1 MSAHLAEEKRR
12 ILQAA
17 LGHVAF
23 DGWGGGTLARAVADC
38 GYDRSMATRAFP
50 GGTSE
55 LIDFF
60 LRESDRRM
68 LEELDRLDLP
78 SLRIRERIAT
88 AVRTR
93 LEQAAGQREAVRR
106 AVAFQ
111 MLPGQ
116 GGRTLRALY
125 RTVDAIWRACGDTAT
140 DFNFYTKR
148 ALLAGVYSST
158 LLFWLNDKSEGFVD
172 TWAFLDRRI
181 GEVMAIQKLRGRLS
195 KLKPRLPDPWRA
207 LGRLRYRFSA

>member
-1 MSAHLAEEKRR
+1 MSEHLAEERRR

-23 DGWGGGTLARAVADC
+23 DGWGGALTRGVADC
-38 GYDRSMATRAFP
+38 GYDRAVAARVFA
-50 GGTSE
+50 GGTPE

-60 LRESDRRM
+60 LREADRRM
-68 LEELDRLDLP
+68 LEELDQIDLP
-78 SLRIRERIAT
+78 SLRIRERIT
-88 AVRTR
+88 LAVRTR
-93 LEQAAGQREAVRR
+93 LEQATGQREAVRR

-116 GGRTLRALY
+116 AGRSLRALY

-158 LLFWLNDKSEGFVD
+158 LLFWLNDKSEGFAD

-195 KLKPRLPDPWRA
+195 RLTQRLPDPWRA

>member
-1 MSAHLAEEKRR
+1 MSEHLIEERRR
-12 ILQAA
+12 ILKAA

-23 DGWGGGTLARAVADC
+23 DGWSGKTLARAVADC
-38 GYDRSMATRAFP
+38 GYDRSMAARAFP
-50 GGTSE
+50 GGTPE
-55 LIDFF
+55 LIDFHVA
-60 LRESDRRM
+60 EADRAM
-68 LEELDRLDLP
+68 LAALDQVDLAA
-78 SLRIRERIAT
+78 LRIRERVAL

-116 GGRTLRALY
+116 NVRAARGLY

-148 ALLAGVYSST
+148 ALLAGVYAST
-158 LLFWLNDKSEGFVD
+158 VLYWLNDKSPEFVD

-181 GEVMAIQKLRGRLS
+181 GEVMAIQKVRGRFS
-195 KLKPRLPDPWRA
+195 KLAPSLPDPFRL
-207 LGRLRYRFSA
+207 LGRLRYR